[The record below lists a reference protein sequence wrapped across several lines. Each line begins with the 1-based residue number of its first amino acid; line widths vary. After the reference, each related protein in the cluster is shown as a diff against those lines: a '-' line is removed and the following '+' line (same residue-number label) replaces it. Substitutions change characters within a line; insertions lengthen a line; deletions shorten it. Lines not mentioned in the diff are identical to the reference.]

1 MALGWFKKKDGK
13 SSALPSGPKVPTLSP
28 PSKGVRVGDLLT
40 EESIVVFP
48 AGQSKDQ
55 VLSVLVERLC
65 RQSKL
70 GDAARFLEKVL
81 EREQGISTTLDTG
94 LAVPHARVEGLDSI
108 AAILGVLQQGFED
121 PKQPDLV
128 IRAVFLFFSPARQE
142 LFTRHLHLL
151 RGASALFQPALLE
164 EAARCS
170 SPAEVLKLIKSKEKP

>member
-1 MALGWFKKKDGK
+1 MALGWFKKKGGK
-13 SSALPSGPKVPTLSP
+13 SSAAPSAPKAPTLAP
-28 PSKGVRVGDLLT
+28 PSKGVRVGELLS
-40 EESIVVFP
+40 EGSILILP
-48 AGQSKDQ
+48 GGQSKDQ
-55 VLSVLVERLC
+55 VLSTLVERLC
-65 RQSKL
+65 RDCKL
-70 GDAARFLEKVL
+70 GESAPFLEKVL

-94 LAVPHARVEGLDSI
+94 LAVPHARVEGLDAI
-108 AAILGVLQQGFED
+108 AAALGILPQGLID

-170 SPAEVLKLIKSKEKP
+170 SPAEVLKLIRSREKA